1 MSWECVYCQC
11 SVFGHN
17 MAHKLNLLQAIVVVV
32 VDVVVD
38 VVVVDVVVVVV
49 WECLRLG
56 LALSG
61 SLNQVPSRGLQQGY

>member
-32 VDVVVD
+32 VDVVV
-38 VVVVDVVVVVV
+38 VVVVV

-61 SLNQVPSRGLQQGY
+61 SLNQVPSRGLRQGY